1 MLLILFLRFS
11 IHSTLGSPQLNTV
24 HFIPTV
30 SPRLMV
36 PGPRDQGVQTFKGTD
51 SVFSSDPLH
60 QLKVNKQCYSFYKLL
75 FLTVDSLQF

>member
-36 PGPRDQGVQTFKGTD
+36 PGPRNKGVQTLKG
-51 SVFSSDPLH
+51 
-60 QLKVNKQCYSFYKLL
+60 
-75 FLTVDSLQF
+75 LTAYFQVTLYIN